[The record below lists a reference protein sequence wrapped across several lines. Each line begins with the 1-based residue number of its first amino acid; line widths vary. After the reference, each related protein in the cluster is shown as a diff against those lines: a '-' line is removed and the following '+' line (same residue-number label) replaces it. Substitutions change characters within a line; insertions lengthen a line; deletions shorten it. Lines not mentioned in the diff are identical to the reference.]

1 MRLEGRVA
9 LVTGAGSGIG
19 EATARRFAREGAIVV
34 VNDVDLERARPVAA
48 DLQRTGAR
56 ALSVAADV
64 TRRAEV
70 EAMVNHVVGEFG
82 RLDVLVNNAGINRD
96 AMSHKMTE
104 EQWDQVLTVNLKGT
118 FLCAQAALVRMREKG
133 WGRVINTSSI
143 GSLGNIGQANYSAS
157 KAGVIGL
164 TRTLALEYAKFGI
177 TVNCVA
183 PGPVITRML
192 AGVPEADPREDRRAG
207 CRPAASPTR
216 RRSPRS
222 TRSSPRRTPP
232 SSRARSSSSTAA
244 CPSGS
249 DAGAMGDGSTEALFE
264 AIRAGDLGRVTALLD
279 REPALVRARGPTRRD
294 ARAAGLLPAAAGRRR
309 RPARP
314 RRRPRR
320 VRGRRR
326 R

>member
-19 EATARRFAREGAIVV
+19 EATARRFASEGAIVV
-34 VNDVDLERARPVAA
+34 VNDVDIELARPVVTE
-48 DLQRTGAR
+48 LQKEGAR

-64 TRRAEV
+64 TKRADV
-70 EAMVNHVVGEFG
+70 EAMVHHVVAEFG

-118 FLCAQAALVRMREKG
+118 FLCAQAALVRMRERG

-143 GSLGNIGQANYSAS
+143 GSLGNIGQANYAAS

-183 PGPVITRML
+183 PGPVMTRML
-192 AGVPEADPREDRRAG
+192 ASVPD
-207 CRPAASPTR
+207 
-216 RRSPRS
+216 
-222 TRSSPRRTPP
+222 
-232 SSRARSSSSTAA
+232 
-244 CPSGS
+244 
-249 DAGAMGDGSTEALFE
+249 
-264 AIRAGDLGRVTALLD
+264 AIREKIVARVPTGRI
-279 REPALVRARGPTRRD
+279 
-294 ARAAGLLPAAAGRRR
+294 
-309 RPARP
+309 ARP
-314 RRRPRR
+314 EEIAG
-320 VRGRRR
+320 VHAFLASEDAAFITGQVLFVDGGMSVGA
-326 R
+326 